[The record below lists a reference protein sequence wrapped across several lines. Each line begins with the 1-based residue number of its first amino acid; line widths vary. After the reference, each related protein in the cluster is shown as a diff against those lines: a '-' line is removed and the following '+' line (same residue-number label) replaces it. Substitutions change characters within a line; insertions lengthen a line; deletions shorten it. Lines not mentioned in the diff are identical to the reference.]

1 MSTEH
6 ATKPKF
12 DIHVFTEGTLA
23 ELHFNE
29 PKQVMNEKVLKK
41 ELSKE
46 MKKRIEK
53 SIQLVQ
59 KKYKVDVLE
68 LGEVY
73 KRHNY
78 KEWRKISKNWDQ
90 GQNYFSNAEIT
101 VYVHPTIEHSG
112 SALPKKVK

>member
-29 PKQVMNEKVLKK
+29 PKQVMNENVLKK

-59 KKYKVDVLE
+59 KYKVDVLE

>member
-1 MSTEH
+1 M
-6 ATKPKF
+6 
-12 DIHVFTEGTLA
+12 
-23 ELHFNE
+23 HFNE
-29 PKQVMNEKVLKK
+29 PKQVMNENVLKK

-59 KKYKVDVLE
+59 KYKVDVLE

-78 KEWRKISKNWDQ
+78 KEWRKSVRIGIKAE
-90 GQNYFSNAEIT
+90 YFSNAEIT

>member
-1 MSTEH
+1 MEGAALIRGKDNKCVGTLSGEQTLGMNYIIGKIEGFFTVRKNQLITYEVHKLRRKIKVSTEH

-59 KKYKVDVLE
+59 KI
-68 LGEVY
+68 
-73 KRHNY
+73 R
-78 KEWRKISKNWDQ
+78 
-90 GQNYFSNAEIT
+90 
-101 VYVHPTIEHSG
+101 
-112 SALPKKVK
+112 

>member
-1 MSTEH
+1 MKVSLLFVKNQLITYEVHKLRRKIKVSTEH

-59 KKYKVDVLE
+59 K
-68 LGEVY
+68 
-73 KRHNY
+73 
-78 KEWRKISKNWDQ
+78 I
-90 GQNYFSNAEIT
+90 
-101 VYVHPTIEHSG
+101 
-112 SALPKKVK
+112 